1 MSFLVLMIF
10 AKSYYRHK
18 QFQFDPISKRNLKWQ
33 IIKVCCCYRNFF
45 GHAARKNQG
54 IGNDK
59 KMKIFAMTKSQK
71 YLQWQKVENIWN
83 DKSLKTFAMTKNWKY
98 LQWQKFENI
107 CDDKKLK
114 IFAMTKSWKYLV
126 VRPSRFCS
134 VTRLTGSTCVEFLDY
149 NPITSSLKYTTCK
162 ISQSNYFLLV
172 WELKDWVLSITLRRK
187 FHFLF
192 LSYL

>member
-1 MSFLVLMIF
+1 MIF

-18 QFQFDPISKRNLKWQ
+18 QFQFDPISKRHLKWQ

-83 DKSLKTFAMTKNWKY
+83 NKSLKTFAMTKNWKY

-107 CDDKKLK
+107 CDDKRLK

-192 LSYL
+192 LSYYHRQVI

>member
-1 MSFLVLMIF
+1 MIF

-83 DKSLKTFAMTKNWKY
+83 NKSLKTFAMTKNWKY

-149 NPITSSLKYTTCK
+149 NPITSSLKYTSCK
-162 ISQSNYFLLV
+162 ISQSNYFFFKIYNL
-172 WELKDWVLSITLRRK
+172 
-187 FHFLF
+187 
-192 LSYL
+192 

>member
-1 MSFLVLMIF
+1 MIF

-18 QFQFDPISKRNLKWQ
+18 QFQFDPMSKRHLKWQ

-83 DKSLKTFAMTKNWKY
+83 NKSLKTFAMTKNWKY
-98 LQWQKFENI
+98 LQWQKFKNI
-107 CDDKKLK
+107 CDDKKLT
-114 IFAMTKSWKYLV
+114 IFGMTKSWKYLQWQKV
-126 VRPSRFCS
+126 ENIWWSDRR
-134 VTRLTGSTCVEFLDY
+134 GSARSLDWRAAPAWNFL
-149 NPITSSLKYTTCK
+149 IT
-162 ISQSNYFLLV
+162 IQLL
-172 WELKDWVLSITLRRK
+172 LL
-187 FHFLF
+187 
-192 LSYL
+192 

>member
-1 MSFLVLMIF
+1 M
-10 AKSYYRHK
+10 
-18 QFQFDPISKRNLKWQ
+18 
-33 IIKVCCCYRNFF
+33 
-45 GHAARKNQG
+45 
-54 IGNDK
+54 
-59 KMKIFAMTKSQK
+59 
-71 YLQWQKVENIWN
+71 QWQKFKNICD
-83 DKSLKTFAMTKNWKY
+83 DKKLTIFGMTKNWKY

-107 CDDKKLK
+107 CDDKRLK

-172 WELKDWVLSITLRRK
+172 WELKDWVLLSLLWERKFLYIVLFSISILTSRALKPAVTTLRRDPAGSRSMNWRK
-187 FHFLF
+187 ICHNKMNLHA
-192 LSYL
+192 

>member
-1 MSFLVLMIF
+1 MLPE
-10 AKSYYRHK
+10 K
-18 QFQFDPISKRNLKWQ
+18 
-33 IIKVCCCYRNFF
+33 IKEL
-45 GHAARKNQG
+45 
-54 IGNDK
+54 
-59 KMKIFAMTKSQK
+59 AMTKRWK
-71 YLQWQKVENIWN
+71 YLQWQKVKNICNDKRLKIFEMIKVWKHLRWQKIENICN
-83 DKSLKTFAMTKNWKY
+83 DKSWKY
-98 LQWQKFENI
+98 LRWRKFENI
-107 CDDKKLK
+107 CTDLNLK
-114 IFAMTKSWKYLV
+114 IFAMIKSWKYLV